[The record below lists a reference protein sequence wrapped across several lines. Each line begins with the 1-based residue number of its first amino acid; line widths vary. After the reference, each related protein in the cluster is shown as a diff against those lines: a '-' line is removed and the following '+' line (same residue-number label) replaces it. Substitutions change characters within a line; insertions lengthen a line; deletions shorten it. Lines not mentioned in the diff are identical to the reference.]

1 MRFQGRRDPRFTWV
15 LIGLAAIVLVVLI
28 WYFFFA

>member
-15 LIGLAAIVLVVLI
+15 LIALAAIVLVVLI